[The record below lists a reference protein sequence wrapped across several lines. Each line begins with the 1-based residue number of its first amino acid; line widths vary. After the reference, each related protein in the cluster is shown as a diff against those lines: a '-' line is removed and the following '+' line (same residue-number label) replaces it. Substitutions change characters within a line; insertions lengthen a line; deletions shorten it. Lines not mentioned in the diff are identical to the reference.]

1 MGGDKLQ
8 QCRVDCPESTVSSRL
23 SSLPISTLII
33 ISSNHPTKDSSATSL
48 QLQCL
53 WFVQLNQ
60 IGRNKMTTVHSF
72 GVGPIDCHAW
82 SGDRKQL
89 ALSRNSKEVV
99 LYKSSGKGW
108 EADGSLDQHDLRV
121 TGIDWAPKTNRIVTC
136 SADRN
141 AYVWV
146 KQDDGTWKHTLV
158 LLRINRA
165 ATCVRWSPEEN
176 KFAVG
181 SGAKIVS
188 ICYYETG
195 MDWGVAKHIKKP
207 LKSTVTSLDWH
218 PNNVLLACGS
228 TDFKVRVFSGFIK
241 DIEERPSETP
251 WGKKMPIGQ
260 LMAEFSNSPMGGGW
274 VHGVSFSNEGD
285 RLAWIAHDSSIS
297 VAAGHNCVPIAFNVD
312 SQGTIGPGT
321 KLEDGKGTAASGAN
335 SAMKM
340 FQKRDEL
347 GTSDMSTKLNTTHQ
361 NQVSEVRHFS
371 GDKASAGT
379 ISTVAGDGKLV
390 LWDLAALKLKGLK
403 I

>member
-1 MGGDKLQ
+1 
-8 QCRVDCPESTVSSRL
+8 
-23 SSLPISTLII
+23 
-33 ISSNHPTKDSSATSL
+33 
-48 QLQCL
+48 
-53 WFVQLNQ
+53 
-60 IGRNKMTTVHSF
+60 MTTVHSF

-89 ALSRNSKEVV
+89 ALTRNSKEVK
-99 LYKSSGKGW
+99 LYSSNGKGF
-108 EADGSLDQHDLRV
+108 EEDGKLDQHDLRV

-136 SADRN
+136 SSDRN

-146 KQDDGTWKHTLV
+146 KQDDGSWKHTLV

-195 MDWGVAKHIKKP
+195 MDWWVAKHIKKP

-274 VHGVSFSNEGD
+274 VHGVSFSHDGD
-285 RLAWIAHDSSIS
+285 RLAWIAHDASINIADAKNGLAVTS
-297 VAAGHNCVPIAFNVD
+297 LRTDALPMLSLTWAGPNTLLAAGHNCVPFAFNVD
-312 SQGTIGPGT
+312 GKGNISPGT
-321 KLEDGKGTAASGAN
+321 KLEEGKGNAASGAN
-335 SAMKM
+335 SAMDM
-340 FQKRDEL
+340 FKKKDLL
-347 GTSDMSTKLNTTHQ
+347 GTSDMTTKLNTTHQ
-361 NQVSEVRHFS
+361 NQVSELRHYS